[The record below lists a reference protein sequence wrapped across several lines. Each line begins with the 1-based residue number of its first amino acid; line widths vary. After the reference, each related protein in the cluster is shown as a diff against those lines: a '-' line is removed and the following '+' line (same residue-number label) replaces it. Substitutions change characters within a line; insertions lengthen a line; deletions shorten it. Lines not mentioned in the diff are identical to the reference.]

1 MRYPLGHQKYDLDNT
16 IWGGNVNSKH
26 IVKDLLGHINSK
38 TIKRKKHLRLLSM
51 NLERT
56 LMTTAEL
63 WRQGLKMRMSS
74 TNEM

>member
-1 MRYPLGHQKYDLDNT
+1 M
-16 IWGGNVNSKH
+16 NSKH

-38 TIKRKKHLRLLSM
+38 TIKGKKHLRLLSM
-51 NLERT
+51 NLEKT

-63 WRQGLKMRMSS
+63 WRQGVKMRMSS